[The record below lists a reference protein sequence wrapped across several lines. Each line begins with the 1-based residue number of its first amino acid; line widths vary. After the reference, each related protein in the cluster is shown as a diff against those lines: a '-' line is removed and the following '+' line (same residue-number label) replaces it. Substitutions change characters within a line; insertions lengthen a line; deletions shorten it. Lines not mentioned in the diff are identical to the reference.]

1 MESTQSGSSKR
12 RERASIDT
20 PFDTEFSI
28 ELSGALDSDEA
39 HQLENVVNLDAEVL
53 ASLVIQLRT
62 NLTSATRERDE
73 VKGDRDALIRD
84 LAVMQ
89 TRLQELEGAHERE
102 VEMLNEMVLWKKRC
116 EDAEEQVGML
126 RGKVEESRRAVMTLQ
141 NQSRRQS
148 QLGAGCTTPHAS
160 AFAIDPSARTPP
172 FGKRTSLQVG
182 SILGTNVTLLGPPQK
197 SNHRRQSS
205 ASEPGHSTTSTDSHS
220 SRGTS
225 AENSPALSRQPS
237 EQEHARLEVESATSR
252 RASHRQSI
260 IYMRPTESL
269 LNPLVAELENLRQE
283 LVAVHAE
290 LTETRKDLW
299 EANEAKEASD
309 ACLRALKDCE

>member
-1 MESTQSGSSKR
+1 MESIQTALSKR

-62 NLTSATRERDE
+62 NLSSATRERDE
-73 VKGDRDALIRD
+73 LKGDRDALIRD

-102 VEMLNEMVLWKKRC
+102 VETLNEMVLWKKRC
-116 EDAEEQVGML
+116 EEAEEQIGML

-141 NQSRRQS
+141 NQSWRQS
-148 QLGAGCTTPHAS
+148 QLGAGCGSPHSS
-160 AFAIDPSARTPP
+160 AFAIDSAPRTSG

-182 SILGTNVTLLGPPQK
+182 SILGTNTTLLGPPP
-197 SNHRRQSS
+197 NRRPSS
-205 ASEPGHSTTSTDSHS
+205 ASEPGRSTTSSES
-220 SRGTS
+220 QSS

-237 EQEHARLEVESATSR
+237 EHEHARLEVDSVTSR
-252 RASHRQSI
+252 RASHRQLTL
-260 IYMRPTESL
+260 YVRPTESL
-269 LNPLVAELENLRQE
+269 LNPLGAEVENLRQE
-283 LVAVHAE
+283 LVAVRAE
-290 LTETRKDLW
+290 LSETKNELW
-299 EANEAKEASD
+299 EVKEAKEASD
-309 ACLRALKDCE
+309 VCVRALKDCE